1 MRADHPTEASLVNY
15 STTVNTTQGTLK
27 NLRLVHGALLLATVL
42 YAVLMW
48 VIPAHAGDKPKQ
60 LFVITAG
67 GLSFVIIAAGFAVR
81 KKMIQPALEALRT
94 KPEDIGSLGHWR
106 SGAIL
111 SATLAEAVVLFGVV
125 VHFLGGSTI
134 QSAGF
139 WIAGAVTLLIWWPQA
154 P

>member
-1 MRADHPTEASLVNY
+1 MRADYLTEEPLVLPIA
-15 STTVNTTQGTLK
+15 NTAQGTLK
-27 NLRLVHGALLLATVL
+27 NLRLVHGALLLAAVL

-48 VIPAHAGDKPKQ
+48 VVPASTGDKPER
-60 LFVITAG
+60 LLVTMLG
-67 GLSFVIIAAGFAVR
+67 GFSIVIIASGFVVR
-81 KKMIQPALEALRT
+81 RKMIQPALEALRT

-139 WIAGAVTLLIWWPQA
+139 WVAGAVVLLVWWPQA